1 MTLYEQLLEDLAAE
15 QAALDA
21 VLGGITDTQWDLPIP
36 SVLHAGRRRLR
47 LGCIRRR
54 DLPRSA
60 MLRPASLRASERP
73 RGRWRLTK
81 TISSPLAS
89 RASGL
94 G

>member
-36 SVLHAGRRRLR
+36 SVPHAGRRRLR

-60 MLRPASLRASERP
+60 MLRPHLMFVAA
-73 RGRWRLTK
+73 LTA
-81 TISSPLAS
+81 PLDDPALLLVL
-89 RASGL
+89 AVL
-94 G
+94 L